1 MIGNEMKLFEV
12 TLWLAPGMNIHR
24 NPLCGRNFE
33 YYSEDPLLSGMMASA
48 MTLGVQKVPGCGT
61 TIKHFACNNKEHARN
76 ISDSRVSERALREIY
91 LKGFEIAIKE
101 SNPAMVMTA
110 YNKLNGTYTS
120 ASSDLLNGILR
131 EEWEYNGLVTT
142 DWDNLAEPIEEIKAG
157 NNLRMP
163 AGSNRRLK
171 KALEDKVIT
180 RDLLKL
186 NAKYVLEMLLNID

>member
-1 MIGNEMKLFEV
+1 MP
-12 TLWLAPGMNIHR
+12 A
-24 NPLCGRNFE
+24 
-33 YYSEDPLLSGMMASA
+33 
-48 MTLGVQKVPGCGT
+48 T
-61 TIKHFACNNKEHARN
+61 TRSTQGIYPFKGIRKG
-76 ISDSRVSERALREIY
+76 SREIY

-171 KALEDKVIT
+171 KALEENGYHKRPV
-180 RDLLKL
+180 K
-186 NAKYVLEMLLNID
+186 A

>member
-1 MIGNEMKLFEV
+1 M
-12 TLWLAPGMNIHR
+12 
-24 NPLCGRNFE
+24 
-33 YYSEDPLLSGMMASA
+33 
-48 MTLGVQKVPGCGT
+48 
-61 TIKHFACNNKEHARN
+61 
-76 ISDSRVSERALREIY
+76 
-91 LKGFEIAIKE
+91 
-101 SNPAMVMTA
+101 
-110 YNKLNGTYTS
+110 
-120 ASSDLLNGILR
+120 
-131 EEWEYNGLVTT
+131 VTT

>member
-1 MIGNEMKLFEV
+1 M
-12 TLWLAPGMNIHR
+12 
-24 NPLCGRNFE
+24 
-33 YYSEDPLLSGMMASA
+33 
-48 MTLGVQKVPGCGT
+48 
-61 TIKHFACNNKEHARN
+61 
-76 ISDSRVSERALREIY
+76 VSERALREIY

-120 ASSDLLNGILR
+120 ASNDLLNGILR
-131 EEWEYNGLVTT
+131 EEWEYKGLVTT

-186 NAKYVLEMLLNID
+186 NAKYVLELLLNID